1 MDCGQCKTV
10 PWERGVLHYTWFKTC
25 RPLNFSKQM
34 TSECDQIQDPGSA
47 RCITAQKEIIRFH
60 QMGSKQCKQ
69 CLGKE
74 GFCTIHG
81 SKHAGL

>member
-1 MDCGQCKTV
+1 MQTV

-47 RCITAQKEIIRFH
+47 RCILGPH
-60 QMGSKQCKQ
+60 QRNLSDSKKWTVGNANSA
-69 CLGKE
+69 LGKR
-74 GFCTIHG
+74 GFIVHPVQNM
-81 SKHAGL
+81 KAFEL